1 MKLYTL
7 RIPSTLIVTCCL
19 FASLLSAVGCRKEKA
34 LTASD
39 QDENY
44 FVVKDNPND
53 PVDHAIYEFYNSTGI
68 ASFCN
73 DTIHR
78 ERISDSAGLPRYS
91 YIKLSLSYSLFSNQY
106 ISFKPVSNKGRIPPL
121 LNLLEEELLP
131 RLPNDLLVP
140 SFFLVD
146 SIWTNLS
153 EQVIDLADGWTAW
166 HGFNTVAIS
175 VKDVDAMNADERRMF
190 AASLLAGIAEKRL
203 RKTANEILNRDFFSI
218 SRVASKAFTPLDIYS
233 GTPFFIHGIDP
244 PAITALGFVR
254 YFINGYAVMLGL
266 PNPVGP
272 PGEADDLRAFLT
284 AAFYYTP
291 EQFAGIYPGSEIMLK
306 KLNTIREIARKAGF
320 RIPG

>member
-1 MKLYTL
+1 M
-7 RIPSTLIVTCCL
+7 PSTLIVTCCL
-19 FASLLSAVGCRKEKA
+19 FASLLTVVSCRKEKA
-34 LTASD
+34 LTPSD

-44 FVVKDNPND
+44 FVVQDNPND
-53 PVDHAIYEFYNSTGI
+53 PVEHAIYEFYNSTGI

-78 ERISDSAGLPRYS
+78 ERIMDSAGLPRYS
-91 YIKLSLSYSLFSNQY
+91 YIKLSLSYTLFSNQY
-106 ISFKPVSNKGRIPPL
+106 ISFSYVSNRNRIPAL
-121 LNLLEEELLP
+121 L
-131 RLPNDLLVP
+131 DLLQKELMPGLPKDLLMP

-175 VKDVDAMNADERRMF
+175 VKDVEAMNANEKRMF

-203 RKTANEILNRDFFSI
+203 RKTANDILIRDFFSL
-218 SRVASKAFTPLDIYS
+218 SRDAAKAFTPLDIYS
-233 GTPFFIHGIDP
+233 GSPFFIHGIDP
-244 PAITALGFVR
+244 PPTKALGFVR
-254 YFINGYAVMLGL
+254 YFKNAYAVLLGL

-291 EQFAGIYPGSEIMLK
+291 EQFTAIYPDSEVMLK
-306 KLNTIREIARKAGF
+306 KLNIIREMARKAGF